1 MLPSVGWAQ
10 IGTAASLGVLFFAIY
25 QYKAGNLAS
34 ARDREDHLQ
43 NLEGKS
49 LKEGQY
55 HITIDTIEFKEA
67 TGILYRIRRW
77 ALRPIDGTV
86 YLTVRLHE
94 IGIPDELWDLDHFD
108 VFEETNDFDAECVNS
123 QINPDHTALVFE
135 VDSSEYEDVRLFLD
149 QLLKFFTI
157 LEKSGTTSLQRG
169 HSSRLIF

>member
-10 IGTAASLGVLFFAIY
+10 IGAVASLGVLLFAIY
-25 QYKAGNLAS
+25 RYKASNLVS
-34 ARDREDHLQ
+34 ARDREHHLK

-55 HITIDTIEFKEA
+55 HLTIDTIEFKEA
-67 TGILYRIRRW
+67 TGILYCLKRW
-77 ALRPIDGTV
+77 ALRPVNGTV

-94 IGIPDELWDLDHFD
+94 IGLPDEVWELDHFD

-135 VDSSEYEDVRLFLD
+135 IDSPKYDDMRLFLD
-149 QLLKFFTI
+149 QLLKFFNI
-157 LEKSGTTSLQRG
+157 LEESGTTSLQWGYPRR
-169 HSSRLIF
+169 SLF